1 MKSGVAVEKVR
12 DQNVL
17 LAAIIAA
24 IEFSSHLN

>member
-1 MKSGVAVEKVR
+1 VAVEKVR